1 MQDHVAPS
9 PLFPTY
15 LIFVGSFIDMWV
27 VLSAV
32 SEASPLDDRGRI
44 TIRREYR
51 DRLGERVVQ
60 ILTPHGVLLR
70 PVPDEIEGTGAL
82 PEALTAS
89 GEQDALEEAGR

>member
-1 MQDHVAPS
+1 
-9 PLFPTY
+9 
-15 LIFVGSFIDMWV
+15 MWV
-27 VLSAV
+27 VQGTV

-70 PVPDEIEGTGAL
+70 PVPDQIERDGDL
-82 PEALTAS
+82 PDALTAS
-89 GEQDALEEAGR
+89 GEQAALDEAGR